1 MRRIEPVI
9 KVAALMGAIIGER
22 WLRGQIRRG
31 IVEKGHAKNL
41 KPSPKSPAPSYR
53 SASSWAPG
61 SDIASALERPKRWS
75 KR

>member
-1 MRRIEPVI
+1 VRRIEPVI

-31 IVEKGHAKNL
+31 IVEKSHAKSL
-41 KPSPKSPAPSYR
+41 KPLPKSPTPSYR
-53 SASSWAPG
+53 SASSWTPG
-61 SDIASALERPKRWS
+61 SDIASVLERPKRWS

>member
-22 WLRGQIRRG
+22 WLRGKIRQG
-31 IVEKGHAKNL
+31 LVEKDHARSF
-41 KPSPKSPAPSYR
+41 KPLPKSPSPSYR
-53 SASSWAPG
+53 SASSWKAG
-61 SDIASALERPKRWS
+61 SGIASALKPPKRWS